1 MSERSL
7 WVVLLSQLAPQQS
20 SGLGRPG
27 YLRAHLQGVL
37 PTVLMLLHQFS
48 TWTWWFSWTA
58 SAFPTLNILIILTP
72 LKLYQG
78 GPAKGL
84 SFHPKLP
91 QLSCARLLVT
101 SACFSRASWN
111 ITALC
116 HLHLPKGAEHRPL
129 IRLKPFKLI
138 VIGTHYRTEFKEA
151 ARELTAKS
159 TQKDSQ
165 SLTVKAAAGLCT
177 TWLFNQTLLAKMY
190 VKVV

>member
-1 MSERSL
+1 M
-7 WVVLLSQLAPQQS
+7 
-20 SGLGRPG
+20 
-27 YLRAHLQGVL
+27 
-37 PTVLMLLHQFS
+37 
-48 TWTWWFSWTA
+48 

-84 SFHPKLP
+84 SFHPKQP

-159 TQKDSQ
+159 TQKGLAEPNSEGSSRALHDLAVQPDIACKNVCQ
-165 SLTVKAAAGLCT
+165 SGLKE
-177 TWLFNQTLLAKMY
+177 A
-190 VKVV
+190 